1 MTTTTNASNHG
12 GGAAALVDQ
21 LRQAF
26 EREAGLSQVDHSIL
40 SQCTLNG
47 IDKTVD
53 SIVSLTIC
61 FIAGAALALTLEL
74 STQDIMETWE
84 AYSLTKNQ
92 RSLDTHSFAGFRQR
106 LIQSSHAMP
115 DISSSTTTP
124 AKTAVVAMEV
134 TPPSENRRVSLE
146 STTTSSSSPPA
157 ARYRYESRTG
167 SGQVVLQYTAT
178 SYQKD
183 TNNTNDTSD
192 AIPAVEWKSVA
203 TNLVQPVR
211 HMFCPPDQ
219 RARVLNQV
227 LHDLGTQIMEQLS
240 GNEDEMNDH
249 AAVAPLEVVGVP
261 RPEKITCV
269 GRIVPAALSGEKM
282 TPNTV
287 QLEGLSESSWGARM
301 QLQLPTT
308 SGATTSSWSL
318 FPGQIVAVQGY
329 NPTGRSMMVHD
340 VHDVGAVLPPDS
352 SLSSSPLKM
361 VVAAGPYTTTDR
373 LDYAPLEDFLRLVLV
388 TERPQVVILT
398 GPFVDVNHPRLARG
412 DTREKDNEPLLSFQE
427 FFQQMILDRLAD
439 FLQDHANLQFVL
451 VPSLDD
457 ATTEGV

>member
-1 MTTTTNASNHG
+1 LTKLSK
-12 GGAAALVDQ
+12 
-21 LRQAF
+21 AF
-26 EREAGLSQVDHSIL
+26 IF
-40 SQCTLNG
+40 
-47 IDKTVD
+47 
-53 SIVSLTIC
+53 VSLTIC

-74 STQDIMETWE
+74 STQEVMETWE

-92 RSLDTHSFAGFRQR
+92 RSLDAHSFAGFRQR

-146 STTTSSSSPPA
+146 STTTSSSPAA

-167 SGQVVLQYTAT
+167 SGQVVLNYTA
-178 SYQKD
+178 SLYQKD
-183 TNNTNDTSD
+183 DKIDTSD
-192 AIPAVEWKSVA
+192 AILPVEWKSIA

-219 RARVLNQV
+219 RARVLNQI

-301 QLQLPTT
+301 QLQLP
-308 SGATTSSWSL
+308 SSAAPGAAAATTPSWSL

-340 VHDVGAVLPPDS
+340 VHDVGAVLPPPDS

-361 VVAAGPYTTTDR
+361 IVVAGPYTTTDR

-427 FFQQMILDRLAD
+427 FFQQMILERLAD